1 MKKKIQIKIYTRYFI
16 NFKLKK
22 KTDTKLF
29 TFAKPTN
36 FINDASICQAHILS
50 FKKVNNVYRVAT
62 IISNFVFPLQSKH
75 VT

>member
-1 MKKKIQIKIYTRYFI
+1 MYFI
-16 NFKLKK
+16 SFKLKK

-36 FINDASICQAHILS
+36 FINDALICQAFILS
-50 FKKVNNVYRVAT
+50 FKKVNNINRVST
-62 IISNFVFPLQSKH
+62 IISNFVFSLQSKH